1 MKKKKMIIIMH
12 KNRIFKYVGI
22 AFISLMVTACIPSLV
37 RKTENKTVPAS
48 YKDSQ
53 DTTNSGKIKWKFFF
67 KDTYLT
73 SLIDSALINNQNF
86 NIAIQDTI
94 IAKNEVKA
102 RKGQYLPFINL
113 GGAAAIDKQG
123 RYTRLGAID
132 ATSEIKPGRQVPT
145 PLPDLLAS
153 ATASWQVDIWKQL
166 RNSRKSAQYRFLA
179 SKEGRNFMQT
189 LLVADI
195 ANSYYELM
203 ALDNQLDV
211 LKRNIEIQTNALEII
226 KQLKTG
232 ARVTELAVR
241 RFEAEVAKNQS
252 RQYYVIQ
259 QIVEMENR
267 INFLVGRFPRPV
279 QRNSQNFSTLAPD
292 SMYAGIPSQ
301 LLENRPDIRQAELQL
316 SAAKLDVKVAKAN
329 FYPVLMITGGAGFE
343 AFSPKFLVN
352 TPESMLYYMAGQ
364 LIGPVVNRNAIKANY
379 YTSNARQTQAVW
391 NYQRTVLNAYTE
403 VYNQLSN
410 ISNLKKSYTFKTQQ
424 VEALNRS
431 INIAIGLFQSARAD
445 YVEVLLVQRDAL
457 ESRFEIIETKKQQMN
472 AMVNI
477 YQALGGGW

>member
-1 MKKKKMIIIMH
+1 
-12 KNRIFKYVGI
+12 
-22 AFISLMVTACIPSLV
+22 
-37 RKTENKTVPAS
+37 
-48 YKDSQ
+48 
-53 DTTNSGKIKWKFFF
+53 
-67 KDTYLT
+67 
-73 SLIDSALINNQNF
+73 
-86 NIAIQDTI
+86 
-94 IAKNEVKA
+94 
-102 RKGQYLPFINL
+102 
-113 GGAAAIDKQG
+113 
-123 RYTRLGAID
+123 
-132 ATSEIKPGRQVPT
+132 
-145 PLPDLLAS
+145 
-153 ATASWQVDIWKQL
+153 
-166 RNSRKSAQYRFLA
+166 
-179 SKEGRNFMQT
+179 
-189 LLVADI
+189 
-195 ANSYYELM
+195 
-203 ALDNQLDV
+203 
-211 LKRNIEIQTNALEII
+211 
-226 KQLKTG
+226 
-232 ARVTELAVR
+232 
-241 RFEAEVAKNQS
+241 
-252 RQYYVIQ
+252 VIQ